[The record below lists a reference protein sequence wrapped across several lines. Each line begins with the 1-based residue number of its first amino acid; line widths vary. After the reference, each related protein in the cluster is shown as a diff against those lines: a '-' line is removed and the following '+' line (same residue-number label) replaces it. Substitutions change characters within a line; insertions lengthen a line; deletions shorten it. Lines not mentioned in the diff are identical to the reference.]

1 MEMGGITER
10 IYLDHAASTPLD
22 EDVLRK
28 MLPYFTQNFGNAN
41 SQHYFGRRAMAA
53 LDDAR
58 GTIASLIGAKENE
71 VFFTSGGTEGDNIA
85 MFGAARAIAKKG
97 RKKLLVSAVE
107 HYAVSVPAERLAEEE
122 GFDLRL
128 IPVDK
133 RGAID
138 LGFLRRE
145 ADENT
150 ALVSV
155 MTASNELGTI
165 EPVKEAAEIAHAAGA
180 LFFTDAVQ
188 AAPYLPLNV
197 KETNVDAMAF
207 SAHKFYGPK
216 GTGILYVKSGAPVER
231 LIVGG
236 ENENGFRGGTVNVA
250 GAVGAAAAYEKAVRE
265 TEEND
270 KKISALKDLFVK
282 EISAYPFA
290 HINGGIGEDCVP
302 SVLNLRL
309 DGADNQTMLNLM
321 DLNGIAASAGSAC
334 AGGDIQPSRVLLA
347 AGFTP
352 EEIKNSFRLSFGKY
366 NTEEETRRAAKIIGD
381 LAKRLI
387 G

>member
-1 MEMGGITER
+1 MGGITER

-85 MFGAARAIAKKG
+85 MFGAARAMAKKG

-188 AAPYLPLNV
+188 AVPYLPLNV

-207 SAHKFYGPK
+207 SAHKF
-216 GTGILYVKSGAPVER
+216 
-231 LIVGG
+231 
-236 ENENGFRGGTVNVA
+236 
-250 GAVGAAAAYEKAVRE
+250 
-265 TEEND
+265 
-270 KKISALKDLFVK
+270 
-282 EISAYPFA
+282 
-290 HINGGIGEDCVP
+290 
-302 SVLNLRL
+302 
-309 DGADNQTMLNLM
+309 
-321 DLNGIAASAGSAC
+321 
-334 AGGDIQPSRVLLA
+334 
-347 AGFTP
+347 
-352 EEIKNSFRLSFGKY
+352 
-366 NTEEETRRAAKIIGD
+366 
-381 LAKRLI
+381 
-387 G
+387 